1 MQILIDKDRLNLLL
15 ETKKSFI
22 GKNVA
27 WDSLFSAVSFL
38 ISVFFASYS
47 YVFRIPGIVLKT
59 VFVLL
64 GIAFTIK
71 SFIDIYDSKKNNY
84 SYSDLL
90 SDINKL
96 NVITHNHS
104 IVIIKDTF
112 NDYSNRMLVYYDMRW
127 DCKLFLNYKENPNNE
142 SFIKQHLSQELK
154 IDLSNI
160 ELKYLGQKIHE
171 KFSESSKENK
181 TYCHKFYIA
190 SIKKF
195 PKMMQQD
202 AFECDSKK
210 YFWMTTADLEQD
222 DNVQKKNNDILQFIK
237 ELV

>member
-1 MQILIDKDRLNLLL
+1 MQILIDKDKLNLLL

-27 WDSLFSAVSFL
+27 WDSLISAVSFL

-47 YVFRIPGIVLKT
+47 DVFRIPGIVLKT

-104 IVIIKDTF
+104 IVIIQDTF
-112 NDYSNRMLVYYDMRW
+112 NDYSNRMLAYYDVRW

-154 IDLSNI
+154 IDLPNI

-171 KFSESSKENK
+171 KFSESSKKNK

-190 SIKKF
+190 SIKNF
-195 PKMMQQD
+195 Q
-202 AFECDSKK
+202 
-210 YFWMTTADLEQD
+210 
-222 DNVQKKNNDILQFIK
+222 I
-237 ELV
+237 